1 MVICKKKKKKTNEV
15 SGTYFIKTFLF
26 FNGVRTF
33 S

>member
-1 MVICKKKKKKTNEV
+1 MVICKKKKKTTEV